1 MKYDVFISYSRDDI
15 EIAKSVCAVLDDFKK
30 YYDFEYFFDTSE
42 IKGRDE
48 YLKRISKAIVES
60 KTLLFL
66 ASQNSYDSEFCAKE
80 LLFADKRGVH
90 IHQYRIDDAEMP
102 LDLDMLLGNH
112 QYREMKTTPIEVV
125 VREVLA
131 DALGCEVSSLETLNA
146 NNQKLKQQEAYK
158 QELRE
163 AIKLL
168 EQRGFEIKKQI
179 LSYQQQILELER
191 ESGEVEMQIA
201 DLRSKLGIEEVVP
214 KKGPTKQLQPSVVQK
229 TYKVGDLY
237 DDGVKQGVVFDVW
250 DNGKHGKIVSL
261 DQTKK
266 RWCTTMQYDKG
277 IVIGASSESDGK
289 ANTDLVMA
297 RADSSR
303 YPAFQWCR
311 AKGAEWYLPAID
323 ELKLLL
329 LNDEVRNAVNKT
341 LDQQGAN
348 KLSAKSI
355 FTWYWSSSEFV
366 GNNNKFCAW
375 GVDMGC
381 GHAYRNY
388 KGDLYSVR
396 AVSAF

>member
-1 MKYDVFISYSRDDI
+1 MKYDVFISYSRKDI
-15 EIAKSVCAVLDDFKK
+15 EIAKSVCAVLDDYKK
-30 YYDFEYFFDTSE
+30 YYNFEYFFDTSE
-42 IKGRDE
+42 IKGHDE

-80 LLFADKRGVH
+80 LLLADKRGVR
-90 IHQYRIDDAEMP
+90 IHQYRIDGAEMP
-102 LDLDMLLGNH
+102 VYLDMLLGTH

-125 VREVLA
+125 VREALA

-146 NNQKLKQQEAYK
+146 NNQNLKQQEAYK

-163 AIKLL
+163 AIKSL

-201 DLRSKLGIEEVVP
+201 DLRSKLGIEEVAP
-214 KKGPTKQLQPSVVQK
+214 KKVPTKQVQPSVVKK

-266 RWCTTMQYDKG
+266 RWCTEEQYGKR
-277 IVIGASSESDGK
+277 IVVGASSESDGK

-297 RADSSR
+297 RADSSH

-311 AKGAEWYLPAID
+311 AKGAEWYLPARD

-341 LDQQGAN
+341 LDQHGAV
-348 KLSAKSI
+348 KLVEKGE
-355 FTWYWSSSEFV
+355 TGGYWSSSEYV
-366 GNNNKFCAW
+366 GNNQFRAW
-375 GVDMGC
+375 IVNMYYGTTYDSLKSNS
-381 GHAYRNY
+381 R
-388 KGDLYSVR
+388 DVR